1 MRVAELLVAEP
12 AGAGVVGVE
21 REYRVVR
28 ASDVVDFRALLPTL
42 RLRGG
47 GLDPGD
53 PLAHHLPS
61 GTLITA
67 DGPEAEVATPPVPLA
82 PGCTSLASR
91 WAEHGED
98 LLVAALPSGTGIEG
112 YSTHLNVSV
121 RGDVVEIAALFA
133 ARFALGMMLLLDR
146 RDSPGLLVR
155 PRPGRLELGGDFVGG
170 EQLRA
175 ALTFAAAGARRCEE
189 AVGAR
194 RIALL
199 PPAAR
204 ARVRTVTDRPG
215 WYVPRDAFGPDLYDA
230 GRGAEVRVGRRT
242 VAAGAHLATTWGAA
256 RGALTD
262 LASPAELEL
271 VDDIIRGHRPIPLEG
286 LAPADPNADA
296 AHLDSPF
303 ARLHRRDR
311 DGLRV
316 AVVAMSWAAVAFAVE
331 TPEGPV
337 HVLVPRRWLGS
348 FLRCVDDGT
357 IVYALEAGRPDEP
370 PARGPRVI
378 TSGFDPR
385 CVLPREPR
393 MRSSLWRHR
402 RPELIGIAAGG
413 AAGLA
418 ALGWRGW

>member
-1 MRVAELLVAEP
+1 
-12 AGAGVVGVE
+12 
-21 REYRVVR
+21 VR
-28 ASDVVDFRALLPTL
+28 AGDVVDFRSLLPTL
-42 RLRGG
+42 RLRGA

-53 PLAHHLPS
+53 PLAHHLPC

-82 PGCTSLASR
+82 PGCTVVASR

-98 LLVAALPSGTGIEG
+98 LLVAALPPGTGIEG

-121 RGDVVEIAALFA
+121 RGDVVEIATSFA
-133 ARFALGMMLLLDR
+133 THFAIGMMLLLDR

-155 PRPGRLELGGDFVGG
+155 PRPGRLELGGDFVAG

-175 ALTFAAAGARRCEE
+175 ALTFAVAAARCCEA
-189 AVGAR
+189 AVIGR
-194 RIALL
+194 RTDLL
-199 PPAAR
+199 PPAVR
-204 ARVRTVTDRPG
+204 ARIRTVTDRPG
-215 WYVPRDAFGPDLYDA
+215 WYIPRDAFGPDLYDT
-230 GRGAEVRVGRRT
+230 GRDAAVRVGRST
-242 VAAGAHLATTWGAA
+242 VAAGAHLVAIWDTA
-256 RGALTD
+256 RDAVNG
-262 LASPAELEL
+262 LASPAELAT
-271 VDDIIRGHRPIPLEG
+271 VDAIARGDRPIPLEA
-286 LAPADPNADA
+286 LAPPDQRAGAAD
-296 AHLDSPF
+296 LDSPF

-311 DGLRV
+311 DGLSVDV
-316 AVVAMSWAAVAFAVE
+316 AAMSWAAVAFAVT
-331 TPEGPV
+331 TPATSV

-357 IVYALEAGRPDEP
+357 IVDTLVAAPPDEP
-370 PARGPRVI
+370 LAHGPRVI
-378 TSGFDPR
+378 TSGFDPC

-393 MRSSLWRHR
+393 VRSPLWRHR